1 MSYMILGIGGADNPV
16 PMTTGEDADFA
27 LYASHQ
33 KAKAAAEAH
42 PFFSKRGYRI
52 VSWPYC
58 GPNQ

>member
-1 MSYMILGIGGADNPV
+1 MSYVILGISGHDYPV
-16 PMTTGEDADFA
+16 PMTTDGADFA
-27 LYASHQ
+27 LFSSHQ

-42 PFFSKRGYRI
+42 PFFSKRGYKI